1 MKKSTALLLGILAV
15 AAIAKGQ
22 SNYRVAGII
31 RDAQSKLVPGA
42 TITLLK
48 AIDTSVVK
56 FTASNGDGQFELDKL
71 DGGSF
76 LLKISSVGYLPYTS
90 RVFQLGEKQPLIRFD
105 SLSLSPQAGSLEGV
119 TVISRKPLV
128 EQKIDRT
135 IVNVD
140 AAVTNVG
147 ATALEVLEKSPGVQ
161 VDRDGNVSLKG
172 KQGVLI
178 LIDGKQ
184 SYLAGSDLAALL
196 ASMSASQLD
205 QIEIMTNPPAKYD
218 ASGNSGVI
226 NIKTKKN
233 NQRGFNG
240 SLNLSYSQGV
250 YAKTSNSLNLN
261 YRNPKFN
268 VFLNYTLNQNNN
280 FTDLHIQRKYYGPDG
295 ITPTAY
301 FDQPTFIKFH
311 IGNNTLKLGMD
322 YYLSKKT
329 TIGFTASGF
338 LSPRNFD
345 GYSIGYIQDENQVTD
360 SIARTDNHNHDRW
373 TNGTVNLNLKH
384 QIDSSKELT
393 ADIDFIQYKSN
404 NQQLFNNAS
413 FYPDKTVISDGQL
426 KGELPSNI
434 RIFSAKADYS
444 QTLRKGTKLEAGW
457 KSSLVKTDNAA
468 NYFIGQA
475 GNLQPDYERTNRF
488 LYEENI
494 NALYVNMNKQV
505 NKWSFQA
512 GLRFENTNYDGHQL
526 GNIQK
531 PDSAFT
537 RHYNSLFPT
546 AFVSYVLDSNNTV
559 TVNFGRRIDR
569 PAYQSLNP
577 FYFFINK
584 YTYSVGNPFLD
595 PQYTN
600 NIELSHIYKGKY
612 TTTASYSHTSGYT
625 TQIFRTEGETTI
637 LTQDNLGTRQN
648 FGVSETM
655 NLSFSKWWTAT
666 LSANVNY
673 QIVDGV
679 TSTSEKIHTE
689 GWNGQLNMNNQFRF
703 KKGWSA
709 ELSGF
714 YNSKEV
720 EGQFSIQPFGQ
731 VSIGGGK
738 QIMKSKGTIKLSL
751 RDIFYT
757 QVIHGQILYGNVEE
771 HFIQSRDSRLINVSF
786 VYRFGKNFKESGRK
800 KNGGA
805 GEEQSRV
812 GVSS

>member
-1 MKKSTALLLGILAV
+1 MKKPTAFLFGLLALV
-15 AAIAKGQ
+15 AIVKGQ
-22 SNYRVAGII
+22 SGYRVVGTI
-31 RDAQSKLVPGA
+31 RDAQSKPIPGA
-42 TITLLK
+42 TISLLK
-48 AIDTSVVK
+48 SSDTSVVN
-56 FTASNGDGQFELDKL
+56 FTASNGAGQFELDKL
-71 DGGSF
+71 GGGNF
-76 LLKISSVGYLPYTS
+76 LLRVSSVGFQTYTS
-90 RVFQLGEKQPLIRFD
+90 ERFQLNEKQTMIRFD
-105 SLSLSPQAGSLEGV
+105 IALHLQANSLEGV

-128 EQKIDRT
+128 EQRLDKT

-184 SYLAGSDLAALL
+184 SYLAGQDLVAFLS
-196 ASMSASQLD
+196 SMNASQLD

-268 VFLNYTLNQNNN
+268 VFLTYTLNQNNN
-280 FTDLHIQRKYYGPDG
+280 FTDLHINRTYYGADG
-295 ITPTAY
+295 TPVAY

-311 IGNNTLKLGMD
+311 IGNNTLKVGMD

-329 TIGFTASGF
+329 TIGFTTSGF
-338 LSPRNFD
+338 VSPRKFD
-345 GYSIGYIQDENQVTD
+345 GYSVGNIQDENQVTD
-360 SIARTDNHNHDRW
+360 SVARTENHNHDRW
-373 TNGTVNLNLKH
+373 LNGTVNLNFKH
-384 QIDSSKELT
+384 QFDSSKELT
-393 ADIDFIQYKSN
+393 ADLDYIQYKSN
-404 NQQLFNNAS
+404 NEQLFNNTS
-413 FYPDKTVISDGQL
+413 YYPDKTPISDGQL

-434 RIFSAKADYS
+434 RIFSAKADYTQS
-444 QTLRKGTKLEAGW
+444 LRKGAKLEAGW

-494 NALYVNMNKQV
+494 NAFYLNLNKQV
-505 NKWSFQA
+505 KKWSFQA

-546 AFVSYVLDSNNTV
+546 AFISYALDSSNTM

-584 YTYSVGNPFLD
+584 YTYSVGNPFLN

-600 NIELSHIYKGKY
+600 NFELSHIYKGKY
-612 TTTASYSHTSGYT
+612 TTTASYSYTSDYA

-637 LTQDNLGTRQN
+637 LSQGNLGTRQN
-648 FGVSETM
+648 AGLSETM
-655 NLSFSKWWTAT
+655 NLTFAKWWTAT

-679 TSTSEKIHTE
+679 TNTSEKIHTE
-689 GWNGQLNMNNQFRF
+689 GWNGQLNMNNQLRF
-703 KKGWSA
+703 NKGWSA

-714 YNSKEV
+714 YNSREV
-720 EGQFSIQPFGQ
+720 EGQFTIQPFGQ
-731 VSIGGGK
+731 VSMGAGK
-738 QIMKSKGTIKLSL
+738 QILKTKGTIKLSL

-757 QVIHGQILYGNVEE
+757 QVIYGKILYGNVEE
-771 HFIQSRDSRLINVSF
+771 HFVQSRDSRVVNISF
-786 VYRFGKNFKESGRK
+786 VYRFGKTFKENGRK
-800 KNGGA
+800 TKGGA
-805 GEEQSRV
+805 GEEQNRV
-812 GVSS
+812 GVGS